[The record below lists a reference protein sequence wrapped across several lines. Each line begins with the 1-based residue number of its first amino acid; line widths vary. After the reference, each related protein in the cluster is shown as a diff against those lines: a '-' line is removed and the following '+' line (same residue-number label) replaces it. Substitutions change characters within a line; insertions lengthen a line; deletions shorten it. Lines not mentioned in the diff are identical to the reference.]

1 MWMKVNSFFTSFS
14 SFSSTKNMYFA
25 QRLNANRQ
33 KKTTFG
39 KTKKN
44 SKPTPPQTFEK
55 KHFNPETTWSTL
67 KPQLARPYN
76 TQTKTPI
83 PCSAS

>member
-1 MWMKVNSFFTSFS
+1 MQIDK
-14 SFSSTKNMYFA
+14 
-25 QRLNANRQ
+25 

-76 TQTKTPI
+76 TQTKHPSLVAPHKHDI
-83 PCSAS
+83 RDECNR